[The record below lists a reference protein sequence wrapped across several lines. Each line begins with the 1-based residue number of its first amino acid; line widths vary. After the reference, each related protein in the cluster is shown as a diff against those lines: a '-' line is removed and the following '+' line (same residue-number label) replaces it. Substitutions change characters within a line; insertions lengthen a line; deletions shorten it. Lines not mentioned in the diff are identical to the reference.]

1 MNLRLGKIIL
11 INLLIF
17 IFLYTF
23 LFIIYP
29 SNSSYFECN
38 EFVKNNIHKSNISYY
53 LPVSCDQELYLAGVY
68 DFQSIYKY
76 DYNYQTR
83 PLYILTLKM
92 FYEILNVFLSNS
104 LIHKFLSFTLSHILI
119 ISIAGKVF
127 LDSLLKLKITLDTK
141 KIISILFFLSLSP
154 IVKWGVFDSAHQ
166 TLTVLQFSL
175 SFYFI
180 TYQFSEYKKIYF
192 FSFILGV
199 LALSNMTFALP
210 LLFLVL
216 HKLKSINEI
225 LLNFH
230 RLLFSFVLFVTPV
243 LTWNVFISVMGYDPY
258 NAAFEYWHQFVW
270 VKDFLLA
277 GYENVNFNQENSEYY
292 CMSIPIFLKCY
303 LVDFFKTAIYLS
315 VLIVLCLVNFK
326 NINDKSKN
334 LHKDVLLK
342 LFLIFSV
349 SFIFWSFIGWYPPL
363 RFNLYSFGSFLTLL
377 FCLQFA
383 LLNDGRVKT
392 ISILSYVL
400 YFISLNHWNYSGVI
414 KINPGILLATFLV
427 SLNIFETFYRQKIS
441 T

>member
-1 MNLRLGKIIL
+1 
-11 INLLIF
+11 
-17 IFLYTF
+17 
-23 LFIIYP
+23 
-29 SNSSYFECN
+29 
-38 EFVKNNIHKSNISYY
+38 
-53 LPVSCDQELYLAGVY
+53 
-68 DFQSIYKY
+68 
-76 DYNYQTR
+76 
-83 PLYILTLKM
+83 
-92 FYEILNVFLSNS
+92 
-104 LIHKFLSFTLSHILI
+104 
-119 ISIAGKVF
+119 
-127 LDSLLKLKITLDTK
+127 
-141 KIISILFFLSLSP
+141 
-154 IVKWGVFDSAHQ
+154 
-166 TLTVLQFSL
+166 
-175 SFYFI
+175 
-180 TYQFSEYKKIYF
+180 
-192 FSFILGV
+192 
-199 LALSNMTFALP
+199 
-210 LLFLVL
+210 
-216 HKLKSINEI
+216 
-225 LLNFH
+225 
-230 RLLFSFVLFVTPV
+230 
-243 LTWNVFISVMGYDPY
+243 MGYDPY

-400 YFISLNHWNYSGVI
+400 YFISLNRIKLKSILEYSS
-414 KINPGILLATFLV
+414 KL
-427 SLNIFETFYRQKIS
+427 
-441 T
+441 